1 MSTSRW
7 FSTSSDLRY
16 SERRVVSRSRL
27 HVEERVQRVEPL
39 LVQREVVL
47 ERLQVERD
55 VADARLERPDPR
67 RVVVDLAAERLLLLA
82 LPRQR
87 VLQRGDLRVDLVLA
101 SCVVAERRRRHRKQ
115 EQECECDSPHTES
128 FTFGSATPAANR
140 AHEAR
145 PPPPA

>member
-1 MSTSRW
+1 MSTSRL
-7 FSTSSDLRY
+7 FSTSTTCVLGAQGR
-16 SERRVVSRSRL
+16 EPIAL
-27 HVEERVQRVEPL
+27 HVEERVQRIEPL
-39 LVQREVVL
+39 LMQRKVVL
-47 ERLQVERD
+47 ERRQLERD

-67 RVVVDLAAERLLLLA
+67 GVVVNLAAERLLVLA

-87 VLQRGDLRVDLVLA
+87 VLQCGDLRVDLVLA
-101 SCVVAERRRRHRKQ
+101 SGVVTESRRCRRKQ